1 MLLVHVLDRVVQIFR
16 ALIEPVEPFT
26 RGAESF

>member
-16 ALIEPVEPFT
+16 ALIETVKPFT
-26 RGAESF
+26 RGVESF